1 MISEVS
7 ERVGTTKYLPPA
19 VPIPFPHDSGLVDES
34 GGIELSSKLRADL
47 LDFDAWSQILTTYC
61 RTMRVAVALTD
72 AQGHILGRCH
82 NTQPVWK
89 LVHDAAHGW
98 GAGCPFCITTRL
110 PCTAVAEALQAGGA
124 VMAHDQA
131 GLTHVA
137 VPLLLGKQPLG
148 AIVAGQVFDRYP
160 EPLPLQR
167 VAREFGVSAQQLWD
181 VARKQRPVS
190 SAVLKA
196 SGDLLCALGK
206 AFLQQRYGAIL
217 EAKLAEANGRFRLLV
232 EGVRDYALFTMDA
245 TGGVTSWNQGA
256 EHMFGYVEAE
266 IVGQNFSCI
275 FTPEDIQNHVP
286 EKQLHKASQAGR
298 AEDEGWRV
306 RGNRK
311 QFWANVNITA
321 LSADAGQVR
330 AFAIIMHDVTERR
343 KIAIALEEAR
353 QERARL
359 QGTFLSHVSHELRT
373 PLTAIYLFTTNLLDG
388 LLGDLTPEQHEHLA
402 LAVDNVKQL
411 TDMVSDLLDI
421 TRVETHKL
429 TVEPQHASP
438 AKLIAEALSTCRSNA
453 VAKNIR
459 LSSGVAPNLP
469 FVWADPARLRQILI
483 NLIDNAIKFAPES
496 GTVTVGGQPF
506 AEDDGFLCLSV
517 SDTGCG
523 ISPENRDLIFD
534 RLAQVKSS
542 AEASRSGLGLG
553 LFIARELVSRHGGRI
568 WVESQLGHGSTFYFT
583 LPVFSL
589 AKLCAHVFTA
599 PNLEAGS
606 VTLIAVDVV
615 AVEGAVQKD
624 ILPEIR
630 EVLERCI
637 HAGQDVL
644 LPSMSDAEPVET
656 FFIVACTG
664 PRGFEVIASRIGREL
679 QNFDKASKLKPV
691 ISSTTLLVP
700 TGQSKEEQIGEVTA
714 RIERLVQR
722 TSMARRDP
730 NEWKESSDHRRRST
744 SSAGLD
750 R

>member
-1 MISEVS
+1 M
-7 ERVGTTKYLPPA
+7 
-19 VPIPFPHDSGLVDES
+19 
-34 GGIELSSKLRADL
+34 ELSPRLRADL
-47 LDFDAWSQILTTYC
+47 LDFDAWGEILTTYG

-72 AQGHILGRCH
+72 AQGHVLGKCH
-82 NTQPVWK
+82 NAQPVWR

-110 PCTAVAEALQAGGA
+110 PCTAVAEALQTGGA
-124 VMAHDQA
+124 VMVRDQA

-137 VPLLLGKQPLG
+137 VPLLLGKQHLG
-148 AIVAGQVFDRYP
+148 AIIAGQVFDRYP
-160 EPLPLQR
+160 EPLLLRR
-167 VAREFGVSAQQLWD
+167 VAKEFGVSAQQLWD

-190 SAVLKA
+190 SAILQA
-196 SGDLLCALGK
+196 SGDLLCALGH

-217 EAKLAEANGRFRLLV
+217 EAKLAETNGRFRLLV
-232 EGVRDYALFTMDA
+232 EGVRDYALFTMDP
-245 TGGVTSWNQGA
+245 TGRVTSWNGGA
-256 EHMFGYVEAE
+256 ERMLGYVEAE

-275 FTPEDIQNHVP
+275 FTPEDIQNRVP
-286 EKQLHKASQAGR
+286 EKQLHKALQAGR

-306 RGNRK
+306 RENQK

-321 LSADAGQVR
+321 LLEDAGPVR
-330 AFAIIMHDVTERR
+330 GFAIIMQDVTERR
-343 KIAIALEEAR
+343 KIAIVLEEAR
-353 QERARL
+353 QERTRL
-359 QGTFLSHVSHELRT
+359 QEKFLSHVSHELRT
-373 PLTAIYLFTTNLLDG
+373 PLTAIYFFTTNVLDG
-388 LLGDLTPEQHEHLA
+388 LLGDLTPEQREHLTFA
-402 LAVDNVKQL
+402 LDNVKQL
-411 TDMVSDLLDI
+411 KDMVSDLLDI

-438 AKLIAEALSTCRSNA
+438 VKLIAEVLSTCRTNA
-453 VAKNIR
+453 AVKNISLR
-459 LSSGVAPNLP
+459 SDVAPGLP
-469 FVWADPARLRQILI
+469 FVWADPARVRQILI
-483 NLIDNAIKFAPES
+483 NLIDNGIKFTPEG
-496 GTVTVGGQPF
+496 GTITVESRPF

-523 ISPENRDLIFD
+523 ISPENREIVFD

-615 AVEGAVQKD
+615 AVEGAVQAD

-630 EVLERCI
+630 RVLERCI

-656 FFIVACTG
+656 FFIVACTD
-664 PRGFEVIASRIGREL
+664 PSGFEVIASRIGREL
-679 QNFDKASKLKPV
+679 QNFDNASKLKPV
-691 ISSTTLLVP
+691 ISSTTLLVAP
-700 TGQSKEEQIGEVTA
+700 GQSREEQIGEVTA
-714 RIERLVQR
+714 RIERLVQ
-722 TSMARRDP
+722 AHLLG
-730 NEWKESSDHRRRST
+730 KER
-744 SSAGLD
+744 LK
-750 R
+750 